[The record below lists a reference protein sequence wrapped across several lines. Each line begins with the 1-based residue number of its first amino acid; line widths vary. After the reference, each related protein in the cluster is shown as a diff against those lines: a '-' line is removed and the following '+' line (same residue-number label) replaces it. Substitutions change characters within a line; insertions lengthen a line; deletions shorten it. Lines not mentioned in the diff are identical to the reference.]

1 MPSASHGDER
11 VALLSHAVA
20 EAFPLVAQHEDGR
33 TRECES
39 RRARRRL
46 SVCPH
51 DLNSAL
57 AQTSEGIGQIRG
69 ASEKQVLDPAFG
81 NTNGRRSQRRV
92 RRLSAEQ
99 RAVEA
104 EEGRAPE
111 DGARVVRVSDPIER
125 NGRASGPR
133 QAIGEIARGCP
144 RARAGDDA
152 EALVMR
158 RLGETV
164 DLSLGGLDAR
174 NPPPRRPL
182 RELADLASDF
192 AHVENAE
199 HVVRPAREDGEACAQ
214 PLHELGR
221 PERLSRT
228 RLDGLV
234 RNVSGHLALS
244 IAYMRG
250 AEKNRR
256 LTSRGRDRR
265 LYFGAMRIFER
276 FAKVIALVG
285 ALGIASI
292 LASELH
298 GDGLWRGL
306 APAIAAGNAVAVD
319 HPPAP
324 YDLTQL
330 KVVNEVL
337 KTVRDRY
344 VDPKRVKPKEM
355 LLSALD
361 YVQKDVAQVIVT
373 REENNPSKV
382 RVRVDTQEKEFRVD
396 DVIAPW
402 DVSSHLREA
411 FAFMQD
417 GLRGT
422 DVDLRDVEYAAC
434 NGMLHTLDPHS
445 VLLSPDA
452 YKEMNLSTQG
462 QFGGLGIVI
471 SIRDQQLTV
480 MNPMPNTPAG
490 RAGLKKN
497 DRIAKI
503 NNESTL
509 NMGLNEAVNHLRGVP
524 GTKVTVWIHREGAEG
539 WAGTKPFE
547 LTREV
552 IHVASVDHKLLEG
565 GIGYVRLKQ
574 FQANTTTDLEAA
586 LADMKKSGELKGLVL
601 DLRGNPGGL
610 LDQAAKVVDTF
621 VNDGPIVATVG
632 NPSEGREEKVA
643 HADGTEPNYPLAVL
657 VNGSSASASEIVT
670 GSLKNH
676 ERAVI
681 IGDTTFGKGSVQLV
695 FTDLPDKAA
704 LKLTIAQYL
713 TEPGDVSI
721 QGVGVTPDIELDPMT
736 ADSLEMDLTADPNGI
751 KERDL
756 SRALSNVRAKD
767 GGRPMELVKY
777 NLPIKDRLA
786 ERDRGGD
793 LDENFELDFAIQF
806 ARGFVAHVQPGKRTD
821 EVRQAKQFISDTRHT
836 EVERV
841 AEELK
846 GFGIDWSDAP
856 ADVPAA
862 VPPAPAPGLDVK
874 FETDRPNNEVAAG
887 DAINLKLT
895 VTNHGTAPLYRL
907 FGVTKSENPMFE
919 NKQLAIGRLDPGK
932 SRTVVVPGGWCD
944 FKGHKVGSSVQ
955 PAKDTPR
962 QCTVPKD
969 ALMRSDGVKLHFEE
983 ARGHGPADAEL
994 RATVKSLDRPIFAYS
1009 YEIIDNR
1016 RGNGDGRV
1024 QKGED
1029 VTMYLTVKNVG
1040 KGRSFETMANLRNL
1054 SGEGLLLHD
1063 GRFDLSNMMPGDTK
1077 RVAFT
1082 FDVGREL
1089 ADPEAKVELSI
1100 HDEELREGVVEK
1112 VRIPI
1117 VDAMTVAASSGV
1129 QHAGAN
1135 GADLLNEPTAQ
1146 GRVFARLPSG
1156 SAATVLGT
1164 ANGYTKV
1171 SLGDGR
1177 FAFARGS
1184 DLERG
1189 GSAPA
1194 QVVVEDSMGHAPPA
1208 LELPQPQLATR
1219 DPHTLVHG
1227 TASDDARLLD
1237 TFIFVGAR
1245 KVFYRSNRTGPDLKK
1260 MSFDADLPLR
1270 PGVNVVT
1277 VVARENP
1284 DTTTRRTYVVRRD
1297 GPNGEL
1303 LPTPKTDDDLSET
1316 ASSDDD

>member
-1 MPSASHGDER
+1 MRISDR
-11 VALLSHAVA
+11 VA
-20 EAFPLVAQHEDGR
+20 
-33 TRECES
+33 
-39 RRARRRL
+39 
-46 SVCPH
+46 
-51 DLNSAL
+51 
-57 AQTSEGIGQIRG
+57 
-69 ASEKQVLDPAFG
+69 K
-81 NTNGRRSQRRV
+81 
-92 RRLSAEQ
+92 
-99 RAVEA
+99 
-104 EEGRAPE
+104 
-111 DGARVVRVSDPIER
+111 
-125 NGRASGPR
+125 
-133 QAIGEIARGCP
+133 
-144 RARAGDDA
+144 AG
-152 EALVMR
+152 
-158 RLGETV
+158 
-164 DLSLGGLDAR
+164 
-174 NPPPRRPL
+174 
-182 RELADLASDF
+182 
-192 AHVENAE
+192 
-199 HVVRPAREDGEACAQ
+199 
-214 PLHELGR
+214 
-221 PERLSRT
+221 
-228 RLDGLV
+228 
-234 RNVSGHLALS
+234 
-244 IAYMRG
+244 
-250 AEKNRR
+250 
-256 LTSRGRDRR
+256 
-265 LYFGAMRIFER
+265 
-276 FAKVIALVG
+276 ALVG
-285 ALGIASI
+285 AFFVACVIAQR
-292 LASELH
+292 LH
-298 GDGLWRGL
+298 GGGLWDGL
-306 APAIAAGNAVAVD
+306 APAIAAGNPVA
-319 HPPAP
+319 PEQKPAP

-337 KTVRDRY
+337 KTIRDRY

-396 DVIAPW
+396 DVVGPW
-402 DVSSHLREA
+402 DVSSHLRDA

-490 RAGLKKN
+490 RAGLKKF
-497 DRIAKI
+497 DRIQKI
-503 NNESTL
+503 NTESTL

-524 GTKVTVWIHREGAEG
+524 GTKVTVWIHREGADG

-547 LTREV
+547 LSREV
-552 IHVASVDHKLLEG
+552 IHVASVDHKLLDG
-565 GIGYVRLKQ
+565 NIGYVRLKQ
-574 FQANTTTDLEAA
+574 FQANTTSDLEAA
-586 LADMKKSGELKGLVL
+586 LADMKKTGELKGLVL

-621 VNDGPIVATVG
+621 VTEGPIVATVG

-643 HADGTEPNYPLAVL
+643 HGDGTEPNYPLAVL

-670 GSLKNH
+670 GALKNH

-736 ADSLEMDLTADPNGI
+736 ADSLEMDLTADSNGI

-756 SRALSNVRAKD
+756 SRALSNVRAKE
-767 GGRPMELVKY
+767 GGRPMELLKY
-777 NLPIKDRLA
+777 DLPIKERLA
-786 ERDRGGD
+786 ERERGGD

-806 ARGFVAHVQPGKRTD
+806 ARGFVAHVQSGKRTD
-821 EVRQAKQFISDTRHT
+821 EVRQAKPYIADARKA
-836 EVERV
+836 EVEKI
-841 AEELK
+841 ADELK
-846 GFGIDWSDAP
+846 GLTIDWSDAP
-856 ADVPAA
+856 PDVAAANPPAA
-862 VPPAPAPGLDVK
+862 PAGVDIKV
-874 FETDRPNNEVAAG
+874 ETDRANNEVNAG
-887 DAINLKLT
+887 DAMNLRLT
-895 VTNHGTAPLYRL
+895 VTNHGTATLYRL
-907 FGVTKSENPMFE
+907 FGVTKSENPLFD
-919 NKQLAIGRLDPGK
+919 NKQLVVGKLEPGK
-932 SRTVVVPGGWCD
+932 SRVVTVPAGWCD
-944 FKGHKVGSSVQ
+944 FKNHKVGSSAQV
-955 PAKDTPR
+955 PKDAPR
-962 QCTVPKD
+962 QCLVPKD
-969 ALMRSDGVKLHFEE
+969 ALMRSDGVKVHFEE
-983 ARGHGPADAEL
+983 ARGRAPVDAEM

-1009 YEIIDNR
+1009 YEVIDNR
-1016 RGNGDGRV
+1016 KGNGDGRL

-1029 VTMYLTVKNVG
+1029 LTMYLTVKNVG

-1063 GRFDLSNMMPGDTK
+1063 GRFDLSNMMPGDSK

-1082 FDVGREL
+1082 FDVGSAL

-1100 HDEELREGVVEK
+1100 HDEDLREGVVEK
-1112 VRIPI
+1112 VRIP
-1117 VDAMTVAASSGV
+1117 VSDPLAVTAATGV
-1129 QHAGAN
+1129 QHAAAA
-1135 GADLLNEPTAQ
+1135 GADLTNEPATT

-1156 SAATVLGT
+1156 AAATVLGT
-1164 ANGYTKV
+1164 AGAYVKLA
-1171 SLGDGR
+1171 LGDGR
-1177 FAFARGS
+1177 FGFAKAS
-1184 DLERG
+1184 DLEKG
-1189 GSAPA
+1189 GTATA
-1194 QVVVEDSMGHAPPA
+1194 TVGLEDSMGHAPPA
-1208 LELPQPQLATR
+1208 LDLPQPQLATR
-1219 DPHTLVHG
+1219 DTHTLVHG
-1227 TASDDARLLD
+1227 IASDDARLLD

-1245 KVFYRSNRTGPDLKK
+1245 KVFYVSNRNGADPKK
-1260 MSFDADLPLR
+1260 MAFDADLPLR

-1297 GPNGEL
+1297 GSNGEL